1 MIYVNS
7 KEINKVKASGKLT
20 QDLSGRTEIGSCN
33 GHYPFH
39 GSLDDFVI
47 YTIALDLKTVTKLS
61 CTCSMKTGKNSY
73 FNFCVQ
79 QEAVVLLWFILY

>member
-7 KEINKVKASGKLT
+7 KEINKVNAKGKLT
-20 QDLSGRTEIGSCN
+20 QDWAGRTEIGSCN

-47 YTIALDLKTVTKLS
+47 YTIALDLKTISKVS
-61 CTCSMKTGKNSY
+61 CTCSMKSGNVDYTKSM
-73 FNFCVQ
+73 FSFCISFSC
-79 QEAVVLLWFILY
+79 LGF